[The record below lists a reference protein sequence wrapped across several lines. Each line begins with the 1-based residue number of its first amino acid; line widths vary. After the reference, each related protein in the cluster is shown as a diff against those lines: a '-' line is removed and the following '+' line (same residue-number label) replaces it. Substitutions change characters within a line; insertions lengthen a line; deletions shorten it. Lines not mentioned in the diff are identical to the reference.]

1 MCKEGISEPAA
12 AMLKSRRP
20 RFLNVFSSSSS
31 ANRLKIPVGFN
42 RNLQGRIS
50 GSVLLRGPSGYS
62 WVVELA
68 HKNDDLFFDEGW
80 ADFVRDHRLGCGDFL
95 VFRYDGDLVF
105 DVKVFDQSTCEKEAA
120 FHCKCSQRGSEL
132 DGIVGKKRDREDGV
146 VSLDQH
152 CEGVLKRSKGS
163 SSGSDGDVSDKE
175 YFGHELILATKTCT
189 GLTSGDEN
197 LDATILKRTD
207 KEDGLNLHGSGCLQM
222 VGEFEEKKVAQSF
235 NSCFPFFVRIM
246 KRFNVSG
253 SYTLNIPYQFA
264 MEHLP
269 KCKTEIVLRN
279 LQGDC
284 WTVNSVPTTRVH
296 TSHTLCGGWLGF
308 VRSNE
313 IKVGDICIFEFVR
326 KFEFH
331 VHILRVGKE
340 DPDRPTGKA
349 AANMLIDRSD
359 ATLLKKFVKKSSK
372 VHSKSKKVQ
381 ICDDKGS
388 KMLDKWKYGNAA
400 KKSAS
405 VALCSLSRSGNEKQ
419 EAAIGGLR
427 MMLALDEEKAAR
439 SFASG
444 FPNFVRIMKKFN
456 VSGSYTLKI
465 PYKFSKAYL
474 PYCKTEVF
482 LRNLRGKCWTV
493 NSVPDSKGRTSHT
506 FCGGWMAFVRD
517 NDIKMGDICIFE
529 LVNRCEMRVHISGA
543 GGKGLGYQHASL

>member
-1 MCKEGISEPAA
+1 
-12 AMLKSRRP
+12 MLKSRRP
-20 RFLNVFSSSSS
+20 HFLNVFSSTSS
-31 ANRLKIPVGFN
+31 ATCLKIPVGFN
-42 RNLQGRIS
+42 RNLEGRIS
-50 GSVLLRGPSGYS
+50 GSVLLKGPSGYG
-62 WVVELA
+62 WVVKLVQ
-68 HKNDDLFFDEGW
+68 KNDDLFFDEGW
-80 ADFVRDHRLGCGDFL
+80 ADFVRDHSLECGDFL
-95 VFRYDGDLVF
+95 VFRYDGDFVF
-105 DVKVFDQSTCEKEAA
+105 DVIVFDQSTCEKEVA
-120 FHCKCSQRGSEL
+120 FHCKCSQGGSEF
-132 DGIVGKKRDREDGV
+132 DGIVGQKRYREDGG
-146 VSLDQH
+146 VSFDH
-152 CEGVLKRSKGS
+152 DCEWLLKRSRGS
-163 SSGSDGDVSDKE
+163 SSESDVDVSDKE
-175 YFGHELILATKTCT
+175 HSGNGLILATKTCQ
-189 GLTSGDEN
+189 GLTSCDEN
-197 LDATILKRTD
+197 HDGTILKTVG
-207 KEDGLNLHGSGCLQM
+207 KEDGLNMHGSGCLQM
-222 VGEFEEKKVAQSF
+222 VGELEEKNVAQSF

-279 LQGDC
+279 LKGAC

-313 IKVGDICIFEFVR
+313 IEVGDICIFEYVR
-326 KFEFH
+326 KFEFR

-340 DPDRPTGKA
+340 DPDRQSGNVVP
-349 AANMLIDRSD
+349 NVLIDRSD
-359 ATLLKKFVKKSSK
+359 ATLLKKFVNNSSK
-372 VHSKSKKVQ
+372 VLSKSKKVQ
-381 ICDDKGS
+381 MCVKKGS
-388 KMLDKWKYGNAA
+388 KMLDILKYGNAA
-400 KKSAS
+400 KKAAS
-405 VALCSLSRSGNEKQ
+405 VALCSLSRPGNEKQ

-439 SFASG
+439 SFTSA

-474 PYCKTEVF
+474 PYCKTEVV
-482 LRNLRGKCWTV
+482 LCNLQGKCWTV
-493 NSVPDSKGRTSHT
+493 NSVPDSKGRTVHT

-543 GGKGLGYQHASL
+543 GRKELDY

>member
-1 MCKEGISEPAA
+1 
-12 AMLKSRRP
+12 MLKLRRRP
-20 RFLNVFSSSSS
+20 HFLNVFSSTSS

-42 RNLQGRIS
+42 RNLEGRTS

-62 WVVELA
+62 WVVELVR
-68 HKNDDLFFDEGW
+68 KDDDLLFVEGW
-80 ADFVRDHRLGCGDFL
+80 ADFVRDHSVECGDFL

-105 DVKVFDQSTCEKEAA
+105 DVKVFDQSSCEKEAA
-120 FHCKCSQRGSEL
+120 FHCKCSQGGSEY
-132 DGIVGKKRDREDGV
+132 DRIVGQKRGREDGG
-146 VSLDQH
+146 VSLDQD
-152 CEGVLKRSKGS
+152 CEGLVKRTRES
-163 SSGSDGDVSDKE
+163 SSEFDRDVADKE
-175 YFGHELILATKTCT
+175 HCGYEPILAAKTRR
-189 GLTSGDEN
+189 GLASCDEN
-197 LDATILKRTD
+197 NEGTILKTSGT
-207 KEDGLNLHGSGCLQM
+207 EDLNLHGGGCTPM
-222 VGEFEEKKVAQSF
+222 VAEFEEKKVAQSF
-235 NSCFPFFVRIM
+235 NSSFPFFVRIM

-279 LQGDC
+279 LKGAC

-326 KFEFH
+326 KFELR
-331 VHILRVGKE
+331 VHILRVGGE
-340 DPDRPTGKA
+340 DPDRQSGKA
-349 AANMLIDRSD
+349 VSN
-359 ATLLKKFVKKSSK
+359 
-372 VHSKSKKVQ
+372 
-381 ICDDKGS
+381 
-388 KMLDKWKYGNAA
+388 
-400 KKSAS
+400 KSAS

-427 MMLALDEEKAAR
+427 MMLALDEEKAAQ

-444 FPNFVRIMKKFN
+444 FPSFVRIMRKFN

-474 PYCKTEVF
+474 PYCKTEVV
-482 LRNLRGKCWTV
+482 LRNMQGKWWTV
-493 NSVPDSKGRTSHT
+493 NSVPDSKGRAVHT

-529 LVNRCEMRVHISGA
+529 LVNKCEMYVHISGS
-543 GGKGLGYQHASL
+543 GRKGLDHQHASTELLTLR

>member
-1 MCKEGISEPAA
+1 
-12 AMLKSRRP
+12 MLKLRRRP
-20 RFLNVFSSSSS
+20 HFLNVFSSTSS

-42 RNLQGRIS
+42 RNLEGRTS

-62 WVVELA
+62 WVVELVR
-68 HKNDDLFFDEGW
+68 KDDDLLFVEGW
-80 ADFVRDHRLGCGDFL
+80 ADFVRDHSVECGDFL

-105 DVKVFDQSTCEKEAA
+105 DVKVFDQSSCEKEAA
-120 FHCKCSQRGSEL
+120 FHCKCSQGGSEY
-132 DGIVGKKRDREDGV
+132 DRIVGQKRGREDGG
-146 VSLDQH
+146 VSLDQD
-152 CEGVLKRSKGS
+152 CEGLVKRTRES
-163 SSGSDGDVSDKE
+163 SSEFDRDVADKE
-175 YFGHELILATKTCT
+175 HCGYEPILAAKTRR
-189 GLTSGDEN
+189 GLASCDEN
-197 LDATILKRTD
+197 NEGTILKTSGT
-207 KEDGLNLHGSGCLQM
+207 EDLNLHGGGCTPM
-222 VGEFEEKKVAQSF
+222 VAEFEEKKVAQSF
-235 NSCFPFFVRIM
+235 NSSFPFFVRIM

-279 LQGDC
+279 LKGAC

-326 KFEFH
+326 KFELR
-331 VHILRVGKE
+331 VHILRVGGE
-340 DPDRPTGKA
+340 DPDRQSGKA
-349 AANMLIDRSD
+349 VSNVLINRSD
-359 ATLLKKFVKKSSK
+359 ATLPKKFVKKSSK
-372 VHSKSKKVQ
+372 VHSKSMKKVQ
-381 ICDDKGS
+381 MCDNKGF
-388 KMLDKWKYGNAA
+388 KMLDKKKYGNAA

-427 MMLALDEEKAAR
+427 MMLALDEEKAAQ

-444 FPNFVRIMKKFN
+444 FPSFVRIMRKFN

-474 PYCKTEVF
+474 PYCKTEVV
-482 LRNLRGKCWTV
+482 LRNMQGKWWTV
-493 NSVPDSKGRTSHT
+493 NSVPDSKGRAVHT

-529 LVNRCEMRVHISGA
+529 LVNKCEMYVHISGS
-543 GGKGLGYQHASL
+543 GRKGLDHQHASTELLTLR

>member
-1 MCKEGISEPAA
+1 
-12 AMLKSRRP
+12 MLKSRRP
-20 RFLNVFSSSSS
+20 HFLNVFSSTSS
-31 ANRLKIPVGFN
+31 ANRLKIPVGFH
-42 RNLQGRIS
+42 RNLEGRIS
-50 GSVLLRGPSGYS
+50 GSVLLNGPSEFS
-62 WVVELA
+62 WVVELVQ
-68 HKNDDLFFDEGW
+68 KNDDLFFDEGW
-80 ADFVRDHRLGCGDFL
+80 ADFVRDHSLECGEFL

-105 DVKVFDQSTCEKEAA
+105 DVKVFDQSTCEKEVA
-120 FHCKCSQRGSEL
+120 FHCKRSQGGSEF
-132 DGIVGKKRDREDGV
+132 DGIVGQKRDREDGG
-146 VSLDQH
+146 VSLDQN
-152 CEGVLKRSKGS
+152 CEGVLKRSRGS
-163 SSGSDGDVSDKE
+163 SSESNGDVSDKE
-175 YFGHELILATKTCT
+175 HCGHELILVTKTCQE
-189 GLTSGDEN
+189 LTSCDEN
-197 LDATILKRTD
+197 HDGTILKTTGR
-207 KEDGLNLHGSGCLQM
+207 EDDLNLHGSGCIQM
-222 VGEFEEKKVAQSF
+222 VGEYEEKKVAQSF

-279 LQGDC
+279 LKGAC

-296 TSHTLCGGWLGF
+296 TSHTLCGGWLSF
-308 VRSNE
+308 VRINE

-326 KFEFH
+326 KFELR

-340 DPDRPTGKA
+340 DPDRQSGKA
-349 AANMLIDRSD
+349 VPNVLIDRSD
-359 ATLLKKFVKKSSK
+359 ATLLKKFVKNSSK

-381 ICDDKGS
+381 MSNNKGS
-388 KMLDKWKYGNAA
+388 KMLDRWKYDNAA
-400 KKSAS
+400 KNSAS

-444 FPNFVRIMKKFN
+444 FPNFVRIMRKFN
-456 VSGSYTLKI
+456 ISGSYTLKI

-474 PYCKTEVF
+474 PYCKTEVV
-482 LRNLRGKCWTV
+482 LRNLQGKCWTV
-493 NSVPDSKGRTSHT
+493 NSVPDSKGRTVHT

-529 LVNRCEMRVHISGA
+529 LVNMCEMRVHISGA
-543 GGKGLGYQHASL
+543 ERKGPDYQHVSL

>member
-1 MCKEGISEPAA
+1 
-12 AMLKSRRP
+12 
-20 RFLNVFSSSSS
+20 
-31 ANRLKIPVGFN
+31 KIPVGFN
-42 RNLQGRIS
+42 RNLEGRTS

-62 WVVELA
+62 WVVELVR
-68 HKNDDLFFDEGW
+68 KDDDLLFVEGW
-80 ADFVRDHRLGCGDFL
+80 ADFVRDHSVECGDFL

-105 DVKVFDQSTCEKEAA
+105 DVKVFDQSSCEKEAA
-120 FHCKCSQRGSEL
+120 FHCKCSQGGSEY
-132 DGIVGKKRDREDGV
+132 DRIVGQKRGREDGG
-146 VSLDQH
+146 VSLDQD
-152 CEGVLKRSKGS
+152 CEGLVKRTRES
-163 SSGSDGDVSDKE
+163 SSEFDRDVADKE
-175 YFGHELILATKTCT
+175 HCGYEPILAAKTRR
-189 GLTSGDEN
+189 GLASCDEN
-197 LDATILKRTD
+197 NEGTILKTSGT
-207 KEDGLNLHGSGCLQM
+207 EDLNLHGGGCTPM
-222 VGEFEEKKVAQSF
+222 VAEFEEKKVAQSF
-235 NSCFPFFVRIM
+235 NSSFPFFVRIM

-279 LQGDC
+279 LKGAC

-326 KFEFH
+326 KFELR
-331 VHILRVGKE
+331 VHILRVGGE
-340 DPDRPTGKA
+340 DPDRQSGKA
-349 AANMLIDRSD
+349 VSNVLINRSD
-359 ATLLKKFVKKSSK
+359 ATLPIKFVKKSSK
-372 VHSKSKKVQ
+372 VHSKSMKKVQ
-381 ICDDKGS
+381 MCDNKGF
-388 KMLDKWKYGNAA
+388 KMLDKKKYGNAA

-419 EAAIGGLR
+419 AIGGLR
-427 MMLALDEEKAAR
+427 MMLALDEEKAAQ

-444 FPNFVRIMKKFN
+444 FPSFVRIMRKFN

-474 PYCKTEVF
+474 PYCKTEVV
-482 LRNLRGKCWTV
+482 LRNMQGKWWTV
-493 NSVPDSKGRTSHT
+493 NSVPDSKGRAVHT

-529 LVNRCEMRVHISGA
+529 LVNKCEMYVHISGS
-543 GGKGLGYQHASL
+543 GRKGLDHQHASTELLTLR